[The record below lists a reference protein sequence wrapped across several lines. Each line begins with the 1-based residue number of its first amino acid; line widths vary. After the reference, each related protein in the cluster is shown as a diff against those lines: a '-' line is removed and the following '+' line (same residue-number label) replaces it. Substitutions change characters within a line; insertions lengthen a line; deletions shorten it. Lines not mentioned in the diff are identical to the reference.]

1 MINKGGFCNENKR
14 SNREHCKRNA
24 SAYRF
29 LWGNFS
35 ERKKG
40 IVYEEAFGYANRN
53 ECINNTL
60 QTRFGIASGCK
71 IFTATGICKLVENGV
86 ITFQTKL
93 KDCLSVNFPNF
104 NEDITIH
111 HLLTHSSGIPD
122 YFDESIMDNFEDL
135 WKQTPMYLLKS
146 LKDFLP
152 LFQNRDMMYTPGSKF
167 HYNNAS
173 FIILGLIIEEQTG
186 LTFTEYIETNIF
198 NPIGMNHSGYFS
210 LDRLPRQTALG
221 YIKDEISQTWRT
233 NAYSIPIKGG
243 SDGGA
248 FITASDMLKF
258 WEALFNYE
266 IISQEYT
273 KILLTPHIQVN
284 NNQSYGYGIWIETR
298 ENKIFKYHV
307 MGYDPGVSFRSAV
320 YPDLGITLVIPSNK
334 GAGPEKLMIE
344 IEGDF

>member
-1 MINKGGFCNENKR
+1 M
-14 SNREHCKRNA
+14 
-24 SAYRF
+24 
-29 LWGNFS
+29 
-35 ERKKG
+35 
-40 IVYEEAFGYANRN
+40 
-53 ECINNTL
+53 
-60 QTRFGIASGCK
+60 
-71 IFTATGICKLVENGV
+71 
-86 ITFQTKL
+86 
-93 KDCLSVNFPNF
+93 
-104 NEDITIH
+104 
-111 HLLTHSSGIPD
+111 THSSGIPD

-152 LFQNRDMMYTPGSKF
+152 LFQNRDMMYAPGSKF
-167 HYNNAS
+167 HYNNAG

-186 LTFTEYIETNIF
+186 LTFTEYIEKNIF

-334 GAGPEKLMIE
+334 GTGPEKLMIE
-344 IEGDF
+344 IEGSF

>member
-1 MINKGGFCNENKR
+1 
-14 SNREHCKRNA
+14 
-24 SAYRF
+24 
-29 LWGNFS
+29 
-35 ERKKG
+35 
-40 IVYEEAFGYANRN
+40 
-53 ECINNTL
+53 
-60 QTRFGIASGCK
+60 
-71 IFTATGICKLVENGV
+71 
-86 ITFQTKL
+86 
-93 KDCLSVNFPNF
+93 
-104 NEDITIH
+104 
-111 HLLTHSSGIPD
+111 
-122 YFDESIMDNFEDL
+122 
-135 WKQTPMYLLKS
+135 
-146 LKDFLP
+146 
-152 LFQNRDMMYTPGSKF
+152 MYTHGSKF

-273 KILLTPHIQVN
+273 KILLTL
-284 NNQSYGYGIWIETR
+284 T
-298 ENKIFKYHV
+298 FK
-307 MGYDPGVSFRSAV
+307 
-320 YPDLGITLVIPSNK
+320 
-334 GAGPEKLMIE
+334 
-344 IEGDF
+344 